1 MRITTDKTTM
11 ADDFEEEK
19 IEKPSKSSVKRALEA
34 MQTLGTKFARLPE
47 KTLAEAR
54 LPEEVMEALR
64 DYAKMRSFG
73 AQRRQLQLIGQ
84 KMARLDYAQTLTEY
98 ERLTKSQTQDTAKM
112 HAAEALRDRLIAND
126 NALTE
131 FVAAHPE
138 VDASDFNRLIRAAR
152 KEAREGK
159 PPKSARAL
167 YKKLFEM
174 L

>member
-1 MRITTDKTTM
+1 M

-84 KMARLDYAQTLTEY
+84 KMARLMDILDF
-98 ERLTKSQTQDTAKM
+98 KAKQGVKIYIM
-112 HAAEALRDRLIAND
+112 I
-126 NALTE
+126 
-131 FVAAHPE
+131 
-138 VDASDFNRLIRAAR
+138 
-152 KEAREGK
+152 
-159 PPKSARAL
+159 
-167 YKKLFEM
+167 YY
-174 L
+174 